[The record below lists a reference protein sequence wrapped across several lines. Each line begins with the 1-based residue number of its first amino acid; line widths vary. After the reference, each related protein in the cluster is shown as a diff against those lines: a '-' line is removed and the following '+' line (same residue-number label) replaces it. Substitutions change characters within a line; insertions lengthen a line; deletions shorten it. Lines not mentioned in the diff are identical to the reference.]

1 MRPHTHM
8 HTAVI
13 GIGVLSYLLHAELS
27 LEPLLPLP
35 FLHMTLILY
44 NMTFSW
50 AFYSS
55 AFQKCVGVLCPPF
68 LTDTQV

>member
-1 MRPHTHM
+1 MWNHWPHCCCPTEPTPAPTHVRVCVRPHTHM

-35 FLHMTLILY
+35 FLHMTPILY
-44 NMTFSW
+44 NMTFS
-50 AFYSS
+50 
-55 AFQKCVGVLCPPF
+55 
-68 LTDTQV
+68 